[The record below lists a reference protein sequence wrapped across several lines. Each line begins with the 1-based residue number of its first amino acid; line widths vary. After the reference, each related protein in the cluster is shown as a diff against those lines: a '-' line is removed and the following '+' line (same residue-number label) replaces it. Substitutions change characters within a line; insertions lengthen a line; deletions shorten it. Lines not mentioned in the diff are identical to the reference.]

1 MKYLKIWCPFVF
13 FVVVLNH
20 SSLSQEL
27 NCRVSILTPQIQA
40 TDKSVFQELQQAI
53 FEFVSNRSWTDDKFL
68 AIERI
73 ECNMQITIKAWP
85 SQDEFEATMQLTA
98 NRPIFGTSYD
108 SPIINLNDEAFN
120 FKYQR
125 YQQLE
130 YSETGNTSNL
140 TSLIA
145 YYVNIVLG
153 VDYDSYSPLGGSGFF
168 AKAQGIVNNMQ
179 SSPYPG
185 WRAFD
190 GTKNRYI
197 LAESLNNNKYRP
209 IRSFFYNYHR
219 KGLDMMTEKK
229 EEAMNSITAS
239 IEELRSVHREYPN
252 SMLMQVLFLAKA
264 DEVVNIYSQAFPDA
278 KNRVVNALNEIDPGN
293 IAKYQQITGQ

>member
-1 MKYLKIWCPFVF
+1 MLACIFRTECKA
-13 FVVVLNH
+13 
-20 SSLSQEL
+20 QEI

-53 FEFVSNRSWTDDKFL
+53 FEFISNRNWTDDKFL

-85 SQDEFEATMQLTA
+85 SQDEFEATMQLTV

-108 SPIINLNDEAFN
+108 SPMINLNDESFN

-140 TSLIA
+140 TSLLA

-153 VDYDSYSPLGGSGFF
+153 VDYDSFSPLGGSVFF
-168 AKAQGIVNNMQ
+168 SKAQGIVNNMQ

-197 LAESLNNNKYRP
+197 LAESLNNSKYRP
-209 IRSFFYNYHR
+209 IRNYFYNYHR

-229 EEAMNSITAS
+229 EEAMNTITSS

-252 SMLMQVLFLAKA
+252 SMLMQLVFLAKA
-264 DEVVNIYSQAFPDA
+264 DELVNLYSQAFPDA
-278 KNRVVNALNEIDPGN
+278 KNRVVAVLNEIDPGN